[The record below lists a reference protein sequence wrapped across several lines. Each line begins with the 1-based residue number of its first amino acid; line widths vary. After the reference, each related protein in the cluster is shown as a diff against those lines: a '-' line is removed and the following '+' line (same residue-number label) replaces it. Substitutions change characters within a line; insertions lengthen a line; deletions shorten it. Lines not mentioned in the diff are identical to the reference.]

1 MKVNF
6 QSVALIP
13 DNELAAHGEYLADLK
28 YMYGLAPHVDTS
40 RAPPMGYQD
49 YVCVD
54 VLGSEFVW
62 MNEHFSREK
71 FTWYLWYQSV
81 FLVPPEMVTFLELKW
96 S

>member
-1 MKVNF
+1 VKVNF

-13 DNELAAHGEYLADLK
+13 DNELAAHAKWLAEYESTFLI
-28 YMYGLAPHVDTS
+28 PPRVDTG
-40 RAPPMGYQD
+40 RAPPMGYED

-54 VLGSEFVW
+54 VLGPEVVW

-71 FTWYLWYQSV
+71 FTWYLWFESV
-81 FLVPPEMVTFLELKW
+81 FLVPPEMVTFLELRW